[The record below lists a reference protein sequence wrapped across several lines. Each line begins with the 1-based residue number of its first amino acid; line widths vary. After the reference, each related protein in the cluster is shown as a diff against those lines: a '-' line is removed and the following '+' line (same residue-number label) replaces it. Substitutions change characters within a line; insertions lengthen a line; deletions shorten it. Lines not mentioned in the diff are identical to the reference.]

1 MKSALAK
8 TPAHDAFMNAVS
20 PGTVAHFQINR
31 HYKTLGEYFEALA
44 AVMRPEYEAIVAS
57 GTEVVTVGLRRIHA
71 GASGAGD
78 NGHIAAIQSALRE
91 RGARLLPNT
100 AGCRTAREAIELS
113 HLARE
118 LYDTPWIKLEVVGD
132 EQTLQPDPWELV
144 SAAEALVRDG
154 FEVFPYCT
162 DDLVTCHRLLD
173 VGCQVLM
180 PWGAPIG
187 SGQGLINPWAL
198 RTLRERWPDVP
209 MVVDAGIGSPAHAV
223 QAMELGYDAVLLNS
237 AVSQARE
244 PVRMAAAFGAAV
256 QAGRAV
262 RQWAVWWLSRWSG
275 PPVPRPSD
283 PRVGRARP
291 PQAARRYPAPPVAA
305 VPPPVPAPWRVSR
318 TAASCS
324 PVSV

>member
-1 MKSALAK
+1 MAWHIGGVELESRFFLGTAGY
-8 TPAHDAFMNAVS
+8 PS
-20 PGTVAHFQINR
+20 PVVLQQ
-31 HYKTLGEYFEALA
+31 
-44 AVMRPEYEAIVAS
+44 AIAAS
-57 GTEVVTVGLRRIHA
+57 GAQVVTVGLRRQLA
-71 GASGAGD
+71 QGGAPGDFYRFIRDCGA
-78 NGHIAAIQSALRE
+78 H
-91 RGARLLPNT
+91 LLPNT

-144 SAAEALVRDG
+144 SAAEELVREG
-154 FEVFPYCT
+154 FAVFPYCT
-162 DDLVTCHRLLD
+162 DDLVTCQRLLD
-173 VGCQVLM
+173 VGCEVLM

-244 PVRMAAAFGAAV
+244 PVRMAAAFGQAV
-256 QAGRAV
+256 QAGRLGFEAGVMAPQSMAV
-262 RQWAVWWLSRWSG
+262 ATT
-275 PPVPRPSD
+275 PVGGRPFLL
-283 PRVGRARP
+283 
-291 PQAARRYPAPPVAA
+291 
-305 VPPPVPAPWRVSR
+305 
-318 TAASCS
+318 
-324 PVSV
+324 